1 MKTVLYVLLYLMFLV
16 PTYALP
22 YAGSNAYMTVL
33 SGLETLRE
41 TGLPPD
47 EAIAGMFG
55 VAAGAF
61 LAHLGCLLALFLL
74 VLALVPGKWV
84 AVFPVIAATFDMVPF
99 LNWIPLVPTAMHLL
113 ALVLG
118 AKGISEAKE
127 KRRRK
132 AA

>member
-1 MKTVLYVLLYLMFLV
+1 MKAILYVLLYLIFLV

-22 YAGSNAYMTVL
+22 YVGSNAYMTVL
-33 SGLETLRE
+33 SGLETFRE
-41 TGLPPD
+41 SGLLPD
-47 EAIAGMFG
+47 EAAEIFG

-61 LAHLGCLLALFLL
+61 LVHLSCLLALFLL
-74 VLALVPGKWV
+74 VLALVPGKWL

>member
-1 MKTVLYVLLYLMFLV
+1 MKTILYVLLYLMFLV

-33 SGLETLRE
+33 SGLEAVRE
-41 TGLPPD
+41 SGPLPD
-47 EAIAGMFG
+47 EAAEMFG

-61 LAHLGCLLALFLL
+61 LAHLSCLLALFLL
-74 VLALVPGKWV
+74 VLALVPGKWI
-84 AVFPVIAATFDMVPF
+84 AVLPVTAATFDMVPF

-127 KRRRK
+127 KRRRE